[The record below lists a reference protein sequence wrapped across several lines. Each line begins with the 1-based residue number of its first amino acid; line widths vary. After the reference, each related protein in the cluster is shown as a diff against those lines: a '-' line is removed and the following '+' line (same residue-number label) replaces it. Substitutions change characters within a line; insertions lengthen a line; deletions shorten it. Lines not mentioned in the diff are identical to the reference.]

1 MPKKMRSL
9 GILAFLVPVLG
20 TTMPAESAPKKDLDS
35 IRAECF
41 RQANEAANAASLN
54 MSSGATAARNSAGYS
69 AYRDCARKNG
79 IRP

>member
-1 MPKKMRSL
+1 MLNVRSFVMLALLMP
-9 GILAFLVPVLG
+9 ALG
-20 TTMPAESAPKKDLDS
+20 TAGPAEAAKKDINA

-54 MSSGATAARNSAGYS
+54 MSSGATAARNSAGYG
-69 AYRDCARKNG
+69 AYRDCARRNG